1 MAVAEPY
8 MTRRTLRGRMLTR
21 RPSLLARVS
30 WGDRLGVGLL
40 FGVTLLAIVGP
51 WLAPYKPTALASTAA
66 LPIPPFHHGFLFGT
80 DDVGH
85 DIFSRVLYGIR
96 TTWFASLEVIASGV
110 VIGGAIGIVAGA
122 AGGWIDNLLMRF
134 TDIFLALPAPLLAIA
149 VVASLGPSLDH
160 TLLAVA
166 IVWWPFYARIVRGE
180 VKALAARPHIE
191 AARLSGVGRVRLAT
205 RHLLPGAIPA
215 TVVTASLDV
224 GNLILLLS
232 ILSFLGLGAQ
242 WPSSE
247 LALNSSHG
255 LQYILTDWW
264 IAVVPGIAI
273 FVLALV
279 ANLAGDGLRDLLGT
293 R

>member
-8 MTRRTLRGRMLTR
+8 MSKGTLRGRALIR
-21 RPSLLARVS
+21 RPSVLSRVS
-30 WGDRLGVGLL
+30 WGDRVGVALL
-40 FGVTLLAIVGP
+40 IVITLVAVLAP
-51 WLAPYKPTALASTAA
+51 WLAPHKPTALVSTSA

-96 TTWFASLEVIASGV
+96 TTWFASIVVIASGV
-110 VIGGAIGIVAGA
+110 VIGGIIGVIAGA
-122 AGGWIDNLLMRF
+122 FGGLTDNLLMRI
-134 TDIFLALPAPLLAIA
+134 TDVFLALPAPLLAIA
-149 VVASLGPSLDH
+149 VVASLGPSLNH
-160 TLLAVA
+160 TLLAIA

-180 VKALAARPHIE
+180 VKSIAARPHVE
-191 AARLSGVGRVRLAT
+191 AARLSGVGNVRLVT

-215 TVVTASLDV
+215 TLVTASLDV

-242 WPSSE
+242 WPSPE

-264 IAVVPGIAI
+264 IAVVPAVAI
-273 FVLALV
+273 FILALV
-279 ANLAGDGLRDLLGT
+279 ANLAGDGLRDMMGT

>member
-8 MTRRTLRGRMLTR
+8 LTRRTRAGTLIR
-21 RPSLLARVS
+21 RPGFLARVS
-30 WGDRLGVGLL
+30 WGDRLAVGLL
-40 FGVTLLAIVGP
+40 LAVTVLAIVGP
-51 WLAPYKPTALASTAA
+51 WLAPYKPTALASTSA
-66 LPIPPFHHGFLFGT
+66 LPISPFHHGFLLGT
-80 DDVGH
+80 AAVGH
-85 DIFSRVLYGIR
+85 DILSRVLFGIR

-110 VIGGAIGIVAGA
+110 VIGGAIGLVAGA
-122 AGGWIDNLLMRF
+122 AGGWVDNVLMRF

-149 VVASLGPSLDH
+149 VVASLGPSLNH
-160 TLLAVA
+160 TLIAVA

-180 VKALAARPHIE
+180 IKALAARPHIE

-205 RHLLPGAIPA
+205 RHLLPGAVPA

-264 IAVVPGIAI
+264 IAVVPGVAI

-279 ANLAGDGLRDLLGT
+279 ANLAGDGLRDLLGSG
-293 R
+293 

>member
-1 MAVAEPY
+1 M
-8 MTRRTLRGRMLTR
+8 
-21 RPSLLARVS
+21 
-30 WGDRLGVGLL
+30 
-40 FGVTLLAIVGP
+40 
-51 WLAPYKPTALASTAA
+51 
-66 LPIPPFHHGFLFGT
+66 
-80 DDVGH
+80 
-85 DIFSRVLYGIR
+85 
-96 TTWFASLEVIASGV
+96 
-110 VIGGAIGIVAGA
+110 IGGIIGVIAGA
-122 AGGWIDNLLMRF
+122 AGGWVDNLLMRF
-134 TDIFLALPAPLLAIA
+134 TDVFLALPAPLLAIA

-180 VKALAARPHIE
+180 IKALAARPHIE
-191 AARLSGVGRVRLAT
+191 AARLSGVGRFRLAT
-205 RHLLPGAIPA
+205 RHLLPGAVPA

-264 IAVVPGIAI
+264 IAVVPGVAI

-279 ANLAGDGLRDLLGT
+279 ANLAGDGLRDMLGA